1 MTRKRGIWSRSC
13 SAFSRKRRRAAWLDG
28 IRKPYEATI
37 KALRIRMG
45 RNPTEGAE
53 GYWEDGISKKHP
65 QKVGI

>member
-1 MTRKRGIWSRSC
+1 M
-13 SAFSRKRRRAAWLDG
+13 
-28 IRKPYEATI
+28 

-45 RNPTEGAE
+45 RNPAEIAEGAE